1 MPGLLAEARD
11 ALLVSCNL
19 PPGDEG
25 WREFAA
31 LATELSPKINEATL
45 SPLLLRARGTGDVKA
60 TLESTVA
67 YVVNRPPRTWSDG
80 DREQYLAK
88 VQTYGELFQRA
99 RNSYA
104 TQAMLTPS
112 QRERSRH
119 LVEKLRRTLQDE
131 SWSDTLMVRVA
142 LQMLLEEYRQETE
155 DAIMNGALTHD

>member
-1 MPGLLAEARD
+1 MSRQH
-11 ALLVSCNL
+11 
-19 PPGDEG
+19 
-25 WREFAA
+25 W
-31 LATELSPKINEATL
+31 
-45 SPLLLRARGTGDVKA
+45 KA
-60 TLESTVA
+60 
-67 YVVNRPPRTWSDG
+67 PWSDG

-88 VQTYGELFQRA
+88 VQTDGELFQRA
-99 RNSYA
+99 RNGYA

-131 SWSDTLMVRVA
+131 SWSDTLMVRVT